1 MPDVQVALLPSM
13 IDDSLSGRVGV
24 MIDVLR
30 ASTTITHALVHGAK
44 EIIPCQSVERAFEIK
59 ADSGDALLGGER
71 QGQLI
76 QGFDLDNSPLK
87 YTTEAVGDRTVVFTT
102 TNGTKALDA
111 MREAD
116 EVLIGAFVNRLAII
130 DRLIST
136 NKPVCLVCAGTDGA
150 MTAED
155 ILFAGAVAHELVHLA
170 GFEMRDLG
178 TELAIAYHQAHPL
191 YSPEFHKAFLN
202 SQGARNLT
210 KLGLDADIERSM
222 QLDLFHAVPVWDA
235 ESNRISL

>member
-13 IDDSLSGRVGV
+13 IDASLSGRIGV

-30 ASTTITHALVHGAK
+30 ASTTITHALVNGAK
-44 EIIPCQSVERAFEIK
+44 EIIPCQSVEQALDIK
-59 ADSGDALLGGER
+59 SKSENVLLGGER

-76 QGFDLDNSPLK
+76 EGFDLDNSPLK
-87 YTTEAVGDRTVVFTT
+87 YTPEVVGDRTVVFTT

-116 EVLIGAFVNRLAII
+116 EVLIGAFVNRAAII

-136 NKPVCLVCAGTDGA
+136 HKSVCIVCAGTDGV

-170 GFEMRDLG
+170 GFEMHDMG

-191 YSPEFHKAFLN
+191 FSPEFREAFLN

-210 KLGLDADIERSM
+210 NLGLNADIERSM
-222 QLDLFHAVPVWDA
+222 QFDLFNAVPTWDA
-235 ESNRISL
+235 ESNQILI

>member
-1 MPDVQVALLPSM
+1 MPDVQVSLLPSM
-13 IDDSLSGRVGV
+13 IDESLSRRVGV

-30 ASTTITHALVHGAK
+30 ASTTMTHALVHGAQ
-44 EIIPCQSVERAFEIK
+44 EIIPCQSVERAFDIK
-59 ADSGDALLGGER
+59 AELGNVLLGGER

-76 QGFDLDNSPLK
+76 EGFDLDNSPLK
-87 YTTEAVGDRTVVFTT
+87 YTPEFVGDRRVVFTT

-111 MREAD
+111 MRDAD
-116 EVLIGAFVNRLAII
+116 EVMIGAFVNRSAII
-130 DRLIST
+130 DQLIARQ
-136 NKPVCLVCAGTDGA
+136 KPVCLVCAGTDGA

-191 YSPEFHKAFLN
+191 FSPEFRSAFLN
-202 SQGARNLT
+202 SQGARNLI
-210 KLGLDADIERSM
+210 KLGLDADIQRSM
-222 QLDLFHAVPVWDA
+222 QLDLFDIVPTWDA
-235 ESNRISL
+235 ESNRILI